1 MAETVTEVLIGHVA
15 VDSGQLMICDPGYID
30 SQWENEDFEDI
41 RVYKNEH
48 TGKTLT
54 YPKDFTNYE
63 DVLPEYGKTMN
74 VLISEHDWQIAE
86 SPAAKSG
93 FSYNACAKATLSE
106 DGHGELSFK
115 MGHTGAGLAFGTAYG
130 DGMYPVYAHYDEE
143 GVILSVTVKLQFDE

>member
-48 TGKTLT
+48 TSKTLT

-63 DVLPEYGKTMN
+63 VVLPEYGKTMN

-93 FSYNACAKATLSE
+93 FSYNACAKATLSK

-115 MGHTGAGLAFGTAYG
+115 MGHTGAGLAFSTAYG

-143 GVILSVTVKLQFDE
+143 GVILSVTVKLQ

>member
-48 TGKTLT
+48 TSKTLT

-63 DVLPEYGKTMN
+63 VVLPEYGKTMN

-115 MGHTGAGLAFGTAYG
+115 MGHTGAGLAFSTAYG
-130 DGMYPVYAHYDEE
+130 DGLYPVYAHYDEE
-143 GVILSVTVKLQFDE
+143 GVILSVTVKLQ

>member
-1 MAETVTEVLIGHVA
+1 MAETVTEILIGHVA

-48 TGKTLT
+48 TSKTLT
-54 YPKDFTNYE
+54 YGEDFKSFDDE
-63 DVLPEYGKTMN
+63 IPEYGKSMN
-74 VLISEHDWQIAE
+74 VLILEHDWKKIKRPE
-86 SPAAKSG
+86 PKSG

-115 MGHTGAGLAFGTAYG
+115 MGHTGAGLAFSTAYG

-143 GVILSVTVKLQFDE
+143 GVILSVTVHLQ

>member
-41 RVYKNEH
+41 RVYKNKH
-48 TGKTLT
+48 TSRTLT
-54 YPKDFTNYE
+54 YGKDFIKYDDE
-63 DVLPEYGKTMN
+63 LPEYGKSMN
-74 VLISEHDWQIAE
+74 DLIKEHDWEVTE
-86 SPAAKSG
+86 SPKAKSG
-93 FSYNACAKATLSE
+93 FSYNACAKATLSK

-130 DGMYPVYAHYDEE
+130 DGFYPVYAHYDEE
-143 GVILSVTVKLQFDE
+143 GVILSVTVSLQ

>member
-143 GVILSVTVKLQFDE
+143 GVILSVTVKLQ